1 MMKKIFLLTG
11 SLIVLTM
18 SNKALC
24 QSRETTPQVLEK
36 GIAAGKMEG
45 LSEEFCTEL
54 LNAIHKES
62 LGIEEELW
70 HP

>member
-1 MMKKIFLLTG
+1 
-11 SLIVLTM
+11 
-18 SNKALC
+18 
-24 QSRETTPQVLEK
+24 LEK